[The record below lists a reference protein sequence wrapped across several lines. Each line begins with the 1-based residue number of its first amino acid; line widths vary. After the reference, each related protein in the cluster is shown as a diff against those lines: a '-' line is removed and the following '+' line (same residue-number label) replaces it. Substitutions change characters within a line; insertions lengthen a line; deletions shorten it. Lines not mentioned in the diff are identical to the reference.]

1 MKKLIGRFIPGFVK
15 RWRNEYLKKRYLHLM
30 KVKPPEKVFEH
41 IYKTKYWGDDESVS
55 GAGSTFQQT
64 EEVRRI
70 LPELFK
76 KYNVRSFLDLPCG
89 DFHWMKKVN
98 LQGVDYTGADIVKD
112 MIAENQLKYA
122 TQNVNFKVINLLADE
137 LPAVDMIMCRDC
149 FIHLSTDNIFK
160 GLQNIKRSKIKYLL
174 TTTYVD
180 RTQNSDILTGQWRA
194 LNLLIAP
201 FGLTPMEII
210 SEKCTEADGLYPD
223 KSLLLI
229 DLEAWRNKTA

>member
-1 MKKLIGRFIPGFVK
+1 MRTLIGKFVPGFIK
-15 RWRNEYLKKRYLHLM
+15 RWRNEYLKNRYLRLM
-30 KVKPPEKVFEH
+30 KEKPPEKVFEH

-76 KYNVRSFLDLPCG
+76 KYNVHSFLDLPCG
-89 DFHWMKKVN
+89 DFHWMKKTN
-98 LQGVDYTGADIVKD
+98 LDGVDYTGADIVKD
-112 MIAENQLKYA
+112 MIVENQARYA
-122 TQNVNFKVINLLADE
+122 SPKINFKVINLLTDQ
-137 LPAVDMIMCRDC
+137 LPDVDMIMCRDC
-149 FIHLSTDNIFK
+149 FIHLSTENIIK
-160 GLQNIKRSKIKYLL
+160 GLENIKQSKIKYLL
-174 TTTYVD
+174 TTSYVD

-201 FGLTPMEII
+201 FNLTPIEII
-210 SEKCTEADGLYPD
+210 SEKCTEADGIYPD

-229 DLEAWRNKTA
+229 DLDAWRSKAV

>member
-1 MKKLIGRFIPGFVK
+1 MKKLIGRFVPAFIK
-15 RWRNEYLKKRYLHLM
+15 QWRNQYHKNRYLHMM

-70 LPELFK
+70 LPGLFK
-76 KYNVRSFLDLPCG
+76 KYNVASFLDLPCG
-89 DFHWMKKVN
+89 DFHWMVKTD
-98 LQGVDYTGADIVKD
+98 LEGIDYTGADIVKD

-122 TQNVNFKVINLLADE
+122 TEKVNFKVINLLTDE
-137 LPAVDMIMCRDC
+137 LPDVDMMMCRDC
-149 FIHLSTDNIFK
+149 FIHLSTDNILK
-160 GLQNIKRSKIKYLL
+160 GLENIKRSKIKYLL
-174 TTTYVD
+174 STSYVD
-180 RTQNSDILTGQWRA
+180 RTENSDILTGQWRA

-201 FGLTPMEII
+201 FDLTPIEII
-210 SEKCTEADGLYPD
+210 SEKCTEANGSYPD

-229 DLEAWRNKTA
+229 DLEAWRNKNA

>member
-1 MKKLIGRFIPGFVK
+1 
-15 RWRNEYLKKRYLHLM
+15 M

-76 KYNVRSFLDLPCG
+76 KYNVHSFLDLPCG
-89 DFHWMKKVN
+89 DFHWMVKVN
-98 LQGVDYTGADIVKD
+98 LEGIDYTGADIVKEL
-112 MIAENQLKYA
+112 IRENQAKYA
-122 TQNVNFKVINLLADE
+122 TAGLNFKVIDLLTDE
-137 LPAVDMIMCRDC
+137 LPAVDMMMCRDC
-149 FIHLSTDNIFK
+149 FIHLSNENIFK
-160 GLQNIKRSKIKYLL
+160 GLENIKRSKIKYLL
-174 TTTYVD
+174 TTCYVD
-180 RTQNSDILTGQWRA
+180 RAQNSDILTGQWRA

-201 FGLTPMEII
+201 FDLTPIEVI
-210 SEKCTEADGLYPD
+210 SEKCTEANGIYPD

-229 DLEAWRNKTA
+229 DLEAWRNKMV